1 MNWSAK
7 WITPKEPMGTVAPEF
22 YREFACKAPLQNA
35 KLSVTAMGVYEV
47 MFNGSRVS
55 NYVLAPGW
63 TVYEKRHQY
72 QQYDV
77 TDMVKDTMNG
87 VILTAL

>member
-1 MNWSAK
+1 MIWNAK

-22 YREFACKAPLQNA
+22 CREFACKALLQSA
-35 KLSVTAMGVYEV
+35 TLSVTAMGVYEV

-72 QQYDV
+72 Q
-77 TDMVKDTMNG
+77 
-87 VILTAL
+87 